1 MAETTEFNEIDWKTQ
16 EQEDDANLQKLLA
29 ESQQDGAGALFD
41 MNRPLET
48 GEKADDA
55 EDFEDISD
63 DDLPEEEEAAGAGDG
78 DVPGLTDDMGTSHD
92 TDDLFGDGRGSSPF
106 DEFDDHD
113 PFQPNGVPQPNI
125 VNAGLTLPS
134 PEEEEEIDLRE
145 LNFPEHPRTTNQD
158 PSIPAPAESEE
169 ELLKQSWPGFQRG
182 TILNWNQLLP
192 PKPRH
197 IIPKAPEK
205 LPRPVNPTKASL
217 DLAPDEEKSFRNAG
231 PATSNK
237 RKRVQ
242 EAEAKGLV
250 AIEDESSAEEDNEE
264 ALDYSIPSPIGGVSW
279 TDLEILCGDWESKID
294 QLRPQPIEQPEELD
308 EWEREMYEGQPTKRR
323 KVVPAERDII
333 NAPRFPAP
341 SFDNFEAAT
350 KKSAKRVL
358 LDLNDPHLLLDTLEY
373 SPVKRQRLNA
383 TAKASK
389 GGFASSFRSRFN
401 ISNDEAY
408 DALKENH
415 QSKVRA
421 TLGNVA
427 LEHSMPA
434 LRLQWPYYLCR
445 LLVNDARSFHRPS
458 IRLEKLLNQP
468 NHFSKPAMRKKK
480 QVKNMPTQEVFKE
493 CKDLSLADHYSSATL
508 LEYSEEHPII
518 LSNFGMGNR
527 IINYYRRRDADDSE
541 RPQPEDKVG
550 DVTPLL
556 PEDKSPFANFGEV
569 DPGETVRTIHNSMYK
584 APIFKHET
592 KSTDFLMIR
601 ETTGIGGSHWYV
613 RNIDHV
619 FAVGQQFPSM
629 EIPGPHSRRVTNA
642 TKTRMRM
649 IALRKMKHSPTHSL
663 RIQEITEHIKDSQDS
678 QNRQKMKEFFDYDK
692 TDKVWKMREN
702 EQIPD
707 ESVIRSFIK
716 PEEVCALQAM
726 EVGTRQLQDAGYEV
740 EDEKKTAGGD
750 KQPQE
755 DVDEPADEG
764 QLEKSLTPWRTSRA
778 FLDASQGK
786 AMLMLHGGG
795 DPSGNGLAISMVRT
809 SMKGGYLGALQ
820 GPSSTSQLQQERKA
834 NGGHGYNVKKQE
846 EKYQSAIREI
856 WDKQKANLSDPTEYE
871 ENEDEK
877 REQIEEDARLAASQ
891 TPHSMQTPGPYDD
904 SASMVSGHST
914 LNHSGKALR
923 ITRKVI
929 NPTTGIVEEVV
940 ELIRDKRVWR
950 EYLKR
955 VHERDSKST
964 NIYNIK
970 PTGQNTWDAA
980 EKLRMQ
986 KELLRLERNKERRQ
1000 ARERQKSN
1008 QLKKA
1013 EKASNEPDVASP
1025 SATATPIPLIN
1036 EKAAGTTRKCNNCG
1050 QAGHIKTNKKYCPMS
1065 PDYAP

>member
-1 MAETTEFNEIDWKTQ
+1 MAETTDFSEIDWQTQ
-16 EQEDDANLQKLLA
+16 EQEDNENLQKLLA

-63 DDLPEEEEAAGAGDG
+63 DDLPEEEDAAGAGEG

-113 PFQPNGVPQPNI
+113 TYQPNGVPQPG
-125 VNAGLTLPS
+125 NANGGLTLPS
-134 PEEEEEIDLRE
+134 PEEEIDLRE
-145 LNFPEHPRTTNQD
+145 LNFPEHSRTTNQD

-169 ELLKQSWPGFQRG
+169 ELLKQSWPGFERG

-250 AIEDESSAEEDNEE
+250 AIVEESSAEEDNDEGF
-264 ALDYSIPSPIGGVSW
+264 DFSIPSPIGGVSW
-279 TDLEILCGDWESKID
+279 TDLEVLCGDWESKIN
-294 QLRPQPIEQPEELD
+294 QFVSKPIDEPEEPMD
-308 EWEREMYEGQPTKRR
+308 AWELEILGPSAKRR
-323 KVVPAERDII
+323 KTKPAEKDII

-350 KKSAKRVL
+350 QKSAKRVL

-373 SPVKRQRLNA
+373 SPAKRQRLS
-383 TAKASK
+383 TTTKASK
-389 GGFASSFRSRFN
+389 GGLASSFGSRFN

-434 LRLQWPYYLCR
+434 LRLQYPFYKCR
-445 LLVNDARSFHRPS
+445 LSIKDARLFHRPS
-458 IRLEKLLNQP
+458 ISLEKLLHQP
-468 NHFSKPAMRKKK
+468 ISFSKPSMRKKK
-480 QVKNMPTQEVFKE
+480 QVKNLPTQEIFKE
-493 CKDLSLADHYSSATL
+493 SKDLSLADHYSSATL
-508 LEYSEEHPII
+508 LEYSEEHPIV

-527 IINYYRRRDADDSE
+527 IINYYRRKDADDAD
-541 RPQPEDKVG
+541 RPQPDDKVG

-556 PEDKSPFANFGEV
+556 PEDRSPFANFGEV
-569 DPGETVRTIHNSMYK
+569 DPGETVRTIHNSMFK

-592 KSTDFLMIR
+592 KGTDFLMCRQI
-601 ETTGIGGSHWYV
+601 TGINGSSWYV
-613 RNIDHV
+613 RNIDHL
-619 FAVGQQFPSM
+619 FTVGQQLPSM

-642 TKTRMRM
+642 TKIRMKM
-649 IALRKMKHSPTHSL
+649 IALRKMKHSPNNSL
-663 RIQEITEHIKDSQDS
+663 RIAEITEHIKDTSDT
-678 QNRQKMKEFFDYDK
+678 QNRQKMKEYFNYDK
-692 TDKVWKMREN
+692 TDKVWKMKPN
-702 EQIPD
+702 ELIPE
-707 ESVIRSFIK
+707 ESVIRTMIR

-740 EDEKKTAGGD
+740 EDEKKTGGD
-750 KQPQE
+750 KGGDKPE
-755 DVDEPADEG
+755 DEDEPVNEG
-764 QLEKSLTPWRTSRA
+764 QLEKNLTPWKTSRA

-786 AMLMLHGGG
+786 AMLMLHGEG

-809 SMKGGYLGALQ
+809 SMKGGYIGALQ
-820 GPSSTSQLQQERKA
+820 GPSSTSQTQMNQDRKA

-856 WDKQKANLSDPTEYE
+856 WDKQKANLTDPMEYE
-871 ENEDEK
+871 ENEDEE
-877 REQIEEDARLAASQ
+877 REQMEEDARLGASQ
-891 TPHSMQTPGPYDD
+891 TPHSTETPGPFDD
-904 SASMVSGHST
+904 SASMASHHST
-914 LNHSGKALR
+914 QNQTGKALR
-923 ITRKVI
+923 ITRKVR
-929 NPTTGIVEEVV
+929 NAQGTLEEVV
-940 ELIRDKRVWR
+940 ELIRDKRVYR
-950 EYLKR
+950 EYLKKK
-955 VHERDSKST
+955 HENDAK
-964 NIYNIK
+964 
-970 PTGQNTWDAA
+970 NT
-980 EKLRMQ
+980 K
-986 KELLRLERNKERRQ
+986 
-1000 ARERQKSN
+1000 
-1008 QLKKA
+1008 
-1013 EKASNEPDVASP
+1013 
-1025 SATATPIPLIN
+1025 
-1036 EKAAGTTRKCNNCG
+1036 
-1050 QAGHIKTNKKYCPMS
+1050 
-1065 PDYAP
+1065 